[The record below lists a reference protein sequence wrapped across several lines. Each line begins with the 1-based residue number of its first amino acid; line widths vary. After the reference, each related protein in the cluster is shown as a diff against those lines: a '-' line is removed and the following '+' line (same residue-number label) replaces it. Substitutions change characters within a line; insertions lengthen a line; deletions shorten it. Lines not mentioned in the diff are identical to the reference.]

1 MANINP
7 EKPVPTPEDVS
18 AELRTLYERQNT
30 MTAELKAIDEEQRAL
45 AREDASVRRDEDR
58 KHQIDALIRGSSYE
72 PPSAT
77 REKMAS
83 LAKRRD
89 LLNEAQREIAE
100 LIRQERIKASQL
112 VVAEFKPEQAAL
124 AKEFFQHLVKA
135 IAVHSRFGHMKR
147 RLECAGVDTGGL
159 QDFGR
164 DLLGHPNHRT
174 DHAAYALRYALRFG
188 HIKKADLPEGYIE

>member
-18 AELRTLYERQNT
+18 AELRTLYQRQNN
-30 MTAELKAIDEEQRAL
+30 MTAESKAIDEEQRAL

-72 PPSAT
+72 PPAAT

-124 AKEFFQHLVKA
+124 AKEFFQHLAKA
-135 IAVHSRFGHMKR
+135 IAVHSRFGKMKR

-159 QDFGR
+159 PDFGLS
-164 DLLGHPNHRT
+164 LLGHPNSRT
-174 DHAAYALRYALRFG
+174 DHAAYALRYGLRFN
-188 HIKKADLPEGYIE
+188 HIKKADVPEGYLE